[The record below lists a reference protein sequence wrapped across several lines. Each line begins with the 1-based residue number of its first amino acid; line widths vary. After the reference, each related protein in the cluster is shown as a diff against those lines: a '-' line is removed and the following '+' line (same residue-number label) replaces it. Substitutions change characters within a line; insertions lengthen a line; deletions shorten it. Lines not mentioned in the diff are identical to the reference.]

1 MITERVDDIP
11 LLVAKLEESNLS
23 QHLNRYF
30 PDHGNWTGLDG
41 GKLAVVFLTYVL
53 SLGDHRL
60 NHVESWAGERLF
72 TLRHS
77 LNAANLTQKD
87 FTDDRLGSLMER
99 FSDES
104 KWDKFEADHNKEM
117 LDIYD
122 LRPSK
127 EVVRLDAL
135 IVQSFRDQGEHFK
148 RGYSKQHRADLPQ
161 LKVMVATVDPLSMPL
176 SSVIV
181 SGNKADDNLYQDVV
195 KKLEKSMPK
204 KQQLFVGDAKLS
216 STGNRAYLQ
225 NKEQFYLTPL
235 SETQC
240 SKEQLSAYL
249 GNKPDKLT
257 AVFGEAKTNDKKAP
271 LKAHAFE
278 QQEDIYCEDLDIT
291 WTERRIIVYSPSY
304 SNQLNKKLDE
314 RKEVVEQKLKTL
326 LEPKQG
332 KKKWKNKAELEVSV
346 TQLLKKYKLQKFI
359 DVEVKENL
367 SLRPVQKYR
376 DRPARVKEELSFS
389 LEVQVNEEALAA
401 HRLKL
406 GWRVYATNAPVTY
419 LSTKEAVI
427 CYRQEYRI
435 EHKFNELLN
444 KITSLM
450 PVYLKKDHRIKA
462 LIRLLL
468 LALKFVSVIEYQV
481 RQELE
486 NTEQKIKGLYV
497 GNPGRATAKPTSK
510 MILEAFKNITLV
522 IMPIQ
527 NQIFI
532 KISELK
538 PIQQQLLKFLK
549 ISPSAYLGLEQVSF
563 SDSHLGET

>member
-1 MITERVDDIP
+1 
-11 LLVAKLEESNLS
+11 
-23 QHLNRYF
+23 
-30 PDHGNWTGLDG
+30 
-41 GKLAVVFLTYVL
+41 
-53 SLGDHRL
+53 
-60 NHVESWAGERLF
+60 
-72 TLRHS
+72 
-77 LNAANLTQKD
+77 
-87 FTDDRLGSLMER
+87 
-99 FSDES
+99 
-104 KWDKFEADHNKEM
+104 
-117 LDIYD
+117 
-122 LRPSK
+122 
-127 EVVRLDAL
+127 
-135 IVQSFRDQGEHFK
+135 
-148 RGYSKQHRADLPQ
+148 
-161 LKVMVATVDPLSMPL
+161 
-176 SSVIV
+176 
-181 SGNKADDNLYQDVV
+181 
-195 KKLEKSMPK
+195 
-204 KQQLFVGDAKLS
+204 
-216 STGNRAYLQ
+216 
-225 NKEQFYLTPL
+225 
-235 SETQC
+235 
-240 SKEQLSAYL
+240 
-249 GNKPDKLT
+249 
-257 AVFGEAKTNDKKAP
+257 
-271 LKAHAFE
+271 FE

-332 KKKWKNKAELEVSV
+332 KKKWENKAELEVSV

-367 SLRPVQKYR
+367 SLKPVQKYR